1 MLWLRLFTFER
12 FRPRPS
18 LESSPVSLKVHK
30 DKRVFLNILIFLV
43 QNCFEHTCSD
53 GGIQLS
59 IDAKKMFGA
68 QEKIIKYERKVLFV

>member
-1 MLWLRLFTFER
+1 M
-12 FRPRPS
+12 
-18 LESSPVSLKVHK
+18 
-30 DKRVFLNILIFLV
+30 

-68 QEKIIKYERKVLFV
+68 EEKTIKYERVVLFVLKEKNNAKILFNRIC

>member
-1 MLWLRLFTFER
+1 M
-12 FRPRPS
+12 
-18 LESSPVSLKVHK
+18 
-30 DKRVFLNILIFLV
+30 

-68 QEKIIKYERKVLFV
+68 QEKTIKYERIVLFVWKDKIRAKKIRCQNY